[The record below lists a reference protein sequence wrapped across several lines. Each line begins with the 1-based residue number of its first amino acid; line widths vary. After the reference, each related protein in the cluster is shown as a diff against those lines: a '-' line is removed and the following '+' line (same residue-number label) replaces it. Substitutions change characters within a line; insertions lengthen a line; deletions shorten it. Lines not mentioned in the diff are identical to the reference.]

1 MKIASSPPASGTL
14 EGELL
19 NQLAG
24 QSRQIPFAVFA
35 ASLMIA
41 AFAWGHVPPV
51 AIVAWLA
58 IVVVVV
64 MLRRR
69 VLERLPR
76 LDRPDERGRLRIAV
90 AVTLANG
97 VAQGLS
103 LFAFPLLP
111 ELERSLHT
119 LVLLGLCAG
128 SVATTAGYRPLF
140 VAYLLPTAGALT
152 LAWAV
157 LPSLVGAS
165 WLEAAMSGL
174 ILMFCLVLLGLAR
187 DAWAAFSESFAIRLE
202 QVALNRQLREALDD
216 AEAASRAKTRFLA
229 SASHDL
235 RQPLHTLSL
244 FGAALEMRP
253 LDERSHEIARSMNEA
268 LQHLSSE
275 LDALLDV
282 SKLDA
287 GVVRV
292 TPANIDIG
300 HLLERIAAPYAETI
314 ERTAGVS
321 LSVDCQTGLV
331 VRSDRSLLERVLR
344 NLIDNAVKYTEK
356 GSILVEARRR
366 NGAIHVVIA
375 DTGVG
380 IPDAEQARIFEEFYQ
395 IGNRER
401 DRRKG
406 LGLGLSIVRRL
417 TELLDIEMSLDSAA
431 GRGSRFTLKVAAAEP
446 SQETPVQAVEP
457 EARCMAL
464 DVLVIDDEPSIR
476 LGMRTLLEG
485 LGCRVELAAST
496 EDALAAVAERP
507 PDLVLADLRLQDED
521 DGISAIQ
528 AIRLVHPGTPAI
540 LVSGDTAP
548 DRLREAD
555 AAGIPMLHKPVP
567 VDQLRQAI
575 IQTMEEGA
583 VPGKEHAPGQ
593 WGGDVPIARGACA
606 AGR

>member
-1 MKIASSPPASGTL
+1 
-14 EGELL
+14 
-19 NQLAG
+19 
-24 QSRQIPFAVFA
+24 
-35 ASLMIA
+35 
-41 AFAWGHVPPV
+41 
-51 AIVAWLA
+51 
-58 IVVVVV
+58 
-64 MLRRR
+64 
-69 VLERLPR
+69 
-76 LDRPDERGRLRIAV
+76 
-90 AVTLANG
+90 
-97 VAQGLS
+97 
-103 LFAFPLLP
+103 
-111 ELERSLHT
+111 
-119 LVLLGLCAG
+119 
-128 SVATTAGYRPLF
+128 
-140 VAYLLPTAGALT
+140 
-152 LAWAV
+152 
-157 LPSLVGAS
+157 
-165 WLEAAMSGL
+165 MSGL

-187 DAWAAFSESFAIRLE
+187 DAWAAFSESFAIRLD
-202 QVALNRQLREALDD
+202 QVALNRQLHAALDD
-216 AEAASRAKTRFLA
+216 AETASRAKTRFLA

-253 LDERSHEIARSMNEA
+253 LDARSHEIARSMNEA

-292 TPANIDIG
+292 TPANIDVG
-300 HLLERIAAPYAETI
+300 RLLERIAAPYAETI
-314 ERTAGVS
+314 GRTGGVS
-321 LSVDCQTGLV
+321 LDVDCEAGLI

-366 NGAIHVVIA
+366 NGTVHVLIA

-380 IPDAEQARIFEEFYQ
+380 IPDAEQTRIFEEFYQ

-417 TELLDIEMSLDSAA
+417 TELLDIDMSLDSAPS
-431 GRGSRFTLKVAAAEP
+431 RGSRFTLQIAAASP
-446 SQETPVQAVEP
+446 SQAPPAQILET
-457 EARCMAL
+457 EAPHMAL

-496 EDALAAVAERP
+496 EDALAAATERP
-507 PDLVLADLRLQDED
+507 PDLVLADLRLQDDD
-521 DGISAIQ
+521 DGICAIQ
-528 AIRLVHPGTPAI
+528 AIREIHPGTPAI

-548 DRLREAD
+548 DRLRDAD

-575 IQTMEEGA
+575 IKVIEEGA
-583 VPGKEHAPGQ
+583 VPGQEHAPGQ
-593 WGGDVPIARGACA
+593 RGGDVPIATGEYA
-606 AGR
+606 AER